1 MTRAVNNVRQLN
13 LWALLSV
20 IVLQFMLSA
29 CTVGKDDS
37 EALASAKTS
46 YENGNYSKAIIEL
59 KQILQNN
66 SANTDARQ
74 LLARSYLKKSDG
86 ISAEKEIKTVL
97 SDKSPT
103 ADVQLI
109 LMSSWELQGKH
120 KEIVEAY
127 EKGGFDNI
135 EPMRVW
141 GVVSHS
147 YLSVE
152 EMEKGTVLAEKMLEK
167 DTESVTALR
176 SLAKAASMRND
187 DTEALEYLQRALE
200 IDKKDYKVWRDLGSL
215 HVKLEDH
222 GKAVEL
228 LKGALSLIDE
238 DDPKQ
243 DAYII
248 KVNLTHLFFHLKRL
262 DESSV
267 YIREL
272 EAQYKKNPYVAYLS
286 GLYDYLKQD
295 YESAVT
301 KLSQAHSVMP
311 NHLPTTLLLGALHFS
326 ENNLEQANIL
336 LTRYV
341 NQVPTHL
348 QARKLLG
355 EIKLRLDK
363 PKEALALLESG
374 GADSNDDQILTMIGL
389 AASQSGEY
397 SKGIEFLKKAA
408 HVNPSDT
415 RIREELARLYINH
428 GSVDEAISE
437 LEDEWEGESSNRDTL
452 LILSYIKKQDF
463 DSARKLSDQ
472 LLTREGE
479 RPGDLYLRAMIEL
492 NSGNRNYARRYFADA
507 VSKSAEFIPGQLAL
521 ARMDLEDGRLMA
533 GSDRLNLVLAREPG
547 NVNAMMLLAQIS
559 ERSGSQKEAL
569 AWLEKAVET
578 GKDSWLPRVI
588 LARYYLRRK
597 QPDKAAV
604 YLDDKQLRQS
614 NNPAIISLLAL
625 IDQQTGH
632 YNQAESTIK
641 KLLDDNPDSE
651 MAYLQLAD
659 LQTKR
664 GDLEAARTTLQRLD
678 RKIPLTIKGKLLRYK
693 LELQDRNY
701 QQVETIIEQ
710 LLDKDKTRLVGVTL
724 QANYHEARGDIV
736 KAINTLKA
744 HATPK
749 SPFILIQ
756 QLSDLY
762 IKNKDSMSAIN
773 LLTSWKRSHKNNQ
786 QVQLA
791 LAIVYQTMGKMNA
804 ALKLYSDLLEVNPRN
819 IVALNNSAL
828 LNFDRDPQKA
838 LDQAKLAY
846 EISGNATQSVVDTYA
861 WLTHKSGDTATALKI
876 LSPIMDTASDPS
888 ILYHYAVMLVE
899 SDNVKAAKE
908 VLVTLSK
915 DHADFPESEEAKKL
929 LSEISQIKG

>member
-1 MTRAVNNVRQLN
+1 MAMVVTDVRQLN
-13 LWALLSV
+13 LGVLLSL
-20 IVLQFMLSA
+20 IVLQFVLSA
-29 CTVGKDDS
+29 CTIGTDDR

-46 YENGNYSKAIIEL
+46 YESGNCSKAIIEL

-66 SANTDARQ
+66 PANNDARQ
-74 LLARSYLKKSDG
+74 LLARCYLNKGNG
-86 ISAEKEIKTVL
+86 ISAEKEIKKV
-97 SDKSPT
+97 SNDRSPT
-103 ADVQLI
+103 AEVQLI
-109 LMSSWELQGKH
+109 LLSSWELQGKN
-120 KEIVEAY
+120 KDIIEAY
-127 EKGGFDNI
+127 EQEKFNNI
-135 EPMRVW
+135 EPMTLW
-141 GVVSHS
+141 GAVSQS
-147 YLSVE
+147 YLSE
-152 EMEKGTVLAEKMLEK
+152 EQVGKGTALARKMLEK
-167 DTESVTALR
+167 DKNSVTALR

-187 DTEALEYLQRALE
+187 DSEALEYLQRAME
-200 IDKKDYKVWRDLGSL
+200 ADKRDYKVWRDLGSL

-222 GKAVEL
+222 NKAVEL
-228 LKGALSLIDE
+228 LKGALSVIGE
-238 DDPKQ
+238 DDPEQ

-248 KVNLTHLFFHLKRL
+248 KVNLIHLFFHLKRL
-262 DESSV
+262 EESEA

-295 YESAVT
+295 YEGAVA
-301 KLSQAHSVMP
+301 KLSRAHSVMP

-374 GADSNDDQILTMIGL
+374 GADSGDDQILTMIGL

-408 HVNPSDT
+408 HANPSDT

-428 GSVDEAISE
+428 GSIDEAITE
-437 LEDEWEGESSNRDTL
+437 LEDKWVGQSTNRDTL

-472 LLTREGE
+472 LLAREGV

-492 NSGNRNYARRYFADA
+492 NSGNRNFARRYFTDA
-507 VSKSAEFIPGQLAL
+507 VNKSAEFIPGQLAL

-533 GSDRLNLVLAREPG
+533 GSDRLNLVLAREPS

-569 AWLEKAVET
+569 AWLDKAVEK

-597 QPDKAAV
+597 QPEKAAV
-604 YLDDKQLRQS
+604 YLDDKELRQS
-614 NNPAIISLLAL
+614 NNPAIISLLAM

-632 YNQAESTIK
+632 YSQAESTIK
-641 KLLDDNPDSE
+641 RLLDDNPNSE
-651 MAYLQLAD
+651 TAYLQLAD
-659 LQTKR
+659 LQTKK
-664 GDLEAARTTLQRLD
+664 GDLEAARITLQKLH
-678 RKIPLTIKGKLLRYK
+678 KEFPSSLKGKLLSYK
-693 LELQDRNY
+693 LEMQDRNY
-701 QQVETIIEQ
+701 QQVEAIIKQ
-710 LLDKDKTRLVGVTL
+710 LLENDKTKFVGVTL
-724 QANYHEARGDIV
+724 QANYYEARGDLV
-736 KAINTLKA
+736 KAINSLED
-744 HATPK
+744 HATPEA
-749 SPFILIQ
+749 PFILIQ
-756 QLSDLY
+756 QLSDLH
-762 IKNKDSMSAIN
+762 IKNNDPRSAIN
-773 LLTSWKRSHKNNQ
+773 LLISWKKSHKDNQ
-786 QVQLA
+786 QVRLA

-804 ALKLYSDLLEVNPRN
+804 AVKLYSDLLEANPRN

-838 LDQAKLAY
+838 LEQAKLAY

-861 WLTHKSGDTATALKI
+861 WLVHKSGDTATALKI

-888 ILYHYAVMLVE
+888 ILYHYAVMLAG

-908 VLVTLSK
+908 VLVTITK